1 MNKANE
7 LSSKLNQN
15 LYGAKDSIKGL
26 SLMQKINPA
35 NKNLGLGLTL
45 VEGNSNFP
53 LSLNTSVFS
62 MISDASKIKRKIM
75 LPKDSNFNYSGL
87 LIGPKGNSQKQL
99 EERTGCKIMVRGKG
113 SQFPTN
119 DFEDEEELHVLVL
132 GDNEAQV
139 AKACAEIERI
149 IFADD
154 DTLNKM
160 KQEQMVQYQQGIAGE
175 ADNTYNL
182 SLTTP
187 YGPPSDNAYIL
198 EVPNDCVGLVIGK
211 EGETIKLIAKRSGAI
226 KVQVATCS
234 APGSN
239 SRNIFVEGDFDAV
252 ERVRK
257 EINAIVESQRK
268 MNNGAVSGSHKIEVE
283 VPVRL
288 IGLVIGKGGET
299 IKGINAKTGAFVCL
313 NKDETSRKNRK
324 ILTITGTEDLCLIAK
339 YEVEKIIQKGL
350 SNLQNTVG
358 LTVDEA
364 EMIKPITPIAMQLAE
379 ANIPIPTQV
388 QTIQEDPTTQY
399 VLNKTL
405 QNHIPTDT
413 LFEQFL
419 GSTRS
424 VIEET
429 VIDEGKKPERK
440 KFIKKY

>member
-1 MNKANE
+1 MSKANE

-119 DFEDEEELHVLVL
+119 DYEDEEDLHVLGL

-160 KQEQMVQYQQGIAGE
+160 KQEQMVQYQQGIAG
-175 ADNTYNL
+175 
-182 SLTTP
+182 
-187 YGPPSDNAYIL
+187 
-198 EVPNDCVGLVIGK
+198 
-211 EGETIKLIAKRSGAI
+211 
-226 KVQVATCS
+226 
-234 APGSN
+234 
-239 SRNIFVEGDFDAV
+239 
-252 ERVRK
+252 
-257 EINAIVESQRK
+257 
-268 MNNGAVSGSHKIEVE
+268 
-283 VPVRL
+283 
-288 IGLVIGKGGET
+288 
-299 IKGINAKTGAFVCL
+299 
-313 NKDETSRKNRK
+313 
-324 ILTITGTEDLCLIAK
+324 
-339 YEVEKIIQKGL
+339 
-350 SNLQNTVG
+350 
-358 LTVDEA
+358 
-364 EMIKPITPIAMQLAE
+364 
-379 ANIPIPTQV
+379 
-388 QTIQEDPTTQY
+388 
-399 VLNKTL
+399 
-405 QNHIPTDT
+405 
-413 LFEQFL
+413 
-419 GSTRS
+419 
-424 VIEET
+424 
-429 VIDEGKKPERK
+429 
-440 KFIKKY
+440 